1 MNRRIYAYGMP
12 ENVRYTLVRGHLREW
27 LREHS
32 IPAMWSPARK
42 GWLIRT
48 DRLGDVLALA
58 ELDGYDVRLKGSVT
72 L

>member
-1 MNRRIYAYGMP
+1 MRRLYVYGMP

-27 LREHS
+27 LKDS
-32 IPAMWSPARK
+32 AIPAMWSPARK

-48 DRLGDVLALA
+48 DRIGDVLARA
-58 ELDGYDVRLKGSVT
+58 ELDGYDVRMKGAVT